1 MSFEISILKPV
12 CATIVSGTERGTG
25 YLVDERHVVTCEHV
39 VRGGGAVTVQLGE
52 TKFTVNAPATVID
65 ADADCAVL
73 ELTEPV
79 AGITPL
85 QIVAAP
91 TGLEWIAYG
100 FPGLAGEIGLSLNGT
115 IQDPQGMDVLRR
127 PALVLY
133 SDQAA
138 AGQGPPLNGFSG
150 SPVMVAGLVVGHLKR
165 VLSSKDRPG
174 RPELGYLFAT
184 PGSEIL
190 RVLGR
195 SGKPIVAVSKVEP
208 PPAPQIA
215 EDEYHV
221 FISYSSRWRDWA
233 KELVENLESHKLR
246 IFIDQKDLR
255 PGDQLANALQA
266 GLARSH
272 GSIVLLT
279 RAWLESAWCQE
290 EATVLLKRSVE
301 EKDFRLIPLLLEDID
316 LPPLWASRLFLNF
329 RNQAHPQGPE
339 LDKLL
344 YTLLGGSAPEE
355 GSPEAKVRKDFQ
367 RSITE
372 LMARI
377 DAESITGQR
386 VYQYWQQ
393 LRKTSMPD
401 VRVTLHAANRLIS
414 MGSPRQALE
423 LLETAGTG
431 VRARQLH
438 ALALAKTGSVDDAIA
453 ELKALEGDGHTDAE
467 TGGLLGGRYRQ
478 KAEQTGGAVWYAAA
492 RETYL
497 RYFEQTGDP
506 YCGVNAANM
515 ALQANDRPQAI
526 LISGKLIEVLTRYG
540 EGMLSHW
547 DCATLGDA
555 HFIIGE
561 TSKGR
566 QWYDKAAVKA
576 VTFDQDRAVMRKYV
590 RITLGRLGLAENLV
604 DDILQV
610 PRPVAF
616 FGHTI
621 DDPDRAVP
629 RFPVELVPAVRTE
642 IRQKL
647 NELQINCGVSS
658 ACAGADLL
666 FLLELLH
673 RGGQATVV
681 LPADRADFEKTFLFG
696 SWVSKFQEVIA
707 NPNTKIKLAQPQV
720 GEDVWDA
727 CRREIVGATR
737 ELANLL
743 DQPRLLLV
751 VWDGNSKTYV
761 KSAIDLWIEEGDPVQ
776 RIILQPTESREAA
789 QNASAR

>member
-1 MSFEISILKPV
+1 MSFDISILRPA
-12 CATIVSGTERGTG
+12 CATVVSGAERGTG
-25 YLVDERHVVTCEHV
+25 YLIDERHVMTCEHV

-52 TKFTVNAPATVID
+52 RKFTVKAPATVID

-73 ELTEPV
+73 ELTEPATGV
-79 AGITPL
+79 TPL
-85 QIVAAP
+85 QIVSAP

-100 FPGLAGEIGLSLNGT
+100 FPGLAGEIGLPLNGT
-115 IQDPQGMDVLRR
+115 IQDPQGMDVMRR

-138 AGQGPPLNGFSG
+138 AGQGPPLGGFSG

-190 RVLGR
+190 RVLGWPVQR
-195 SGKPIVAVSKVEP
+195 VDAVAKVEP
-208 PPAPQIA
+208 PSAPQIG
-215 EDEYHV
+215 DDQYHV

-233 KELVENLESHKLR
+233 RALVENLESHKLR
-246 IFIDQKDLR
+246 VFIDQKDLH
-255 PGDQLANALQA
+255 PGDQLANALQV
-266 GLARSH
+266 GLARSR

-290 EATVLLKRSVE
+290 EATVLLQRSVE
-301 EKDFRLIPLLLEDID
+301 EKNFRLIPLLLEDLD
-316 LPPLWASRLFLNF
+316 LPPMWASLLFLDF
-329 RNQAHPQGPE
+329 RKHAHPEGPE

-344 YTLLGGSAPEE
+344 YTLLGGSAPQE
-355 GSPEAKVRKDFQ
+355 GSSEAKVRKDFQ
-367 RSITE
+367 QSIAE
-372 LMARI
+372 LIARI

-401 VRVTLHAANRLIS
+401 LRVTLHAANRLIS

-431 VRARQLH
+431 LRARQLH
-438 ALALAKTGSVDDAIA
+438 ALALAKMGSIDDSIA
-453 ELKALEGDGHTDAE
+453 ELKALEGEGHTDAE

-478 KAEQTGGAVWYAAA
+478 KAEQTGNAVWFAAA
-492 RETYL
+492 RQTFL

-515 ALQANDRPQAI
+515 ALQANDRQQAI
-526 LISGKLIEVLTRYG
+526 LISGKLIEVLTKSG

-555 HFIIGE
+555 HFIIGD
-561 TSKGR
+561 TPQGK
-566 QWYDKAAVKA
+566 QWYEKAAVKA
-576 VTFDQDRAVMRKYV
+576 VTFDQDRAVMRKYA
-590 RITLGRLGLAENLV
+590 RITLHRLGLAENLV
-604 DDILQV
+604 DDILQI
-610 PRPVAF
+610 PQPVAF
-616 FGHTI
+616 FGLTI
-621 DDPDRAVP
+621 DVPDRAVP
-629 RFPVELVPAVRTE
+629 RFPVDLVPTVRAE

-647 NELQINCGVSS
+647 NRSQINCGVSS

-681 LPADRADFEKTFLFG
+681 LPSDKAEFEKTFLFG
-696 SWVSKFQEVIA
+696 SWVSKFQEVIG
-707 NPNTKIKLAQPQV
+707 NPNTKIRLTLPQS

-727 CRREIVGATR
+727 CRREIFAATR

-761 KSAIDLWIEEGDPVQ
+761 KSAIDLWMAEGDPVEK
-776 RIILQPTESREAA
+776 IILQPT
-789 QNASAR
+789 